1 MKIRITESQRKRV
14 VNEVG
19 GYDDTG
25 IMYTQSQE
33 LQSPLLQTLAT
44 TVEILNSFIEMS
56 MSGKL
61 ENKEMITNFISNL
74 THKLSLDID
83 MIDKFQDE
91 IMLDDDFKEL
101 VIEYK
106 LTLKRLQNYLRR
118 LYSNRGGVNLSNEM
132 TKQELIKSIM
142 NQIESMES
150 MIQRMTRMFER
161 VHNRYRSRL
170 GMN

>member
-1 MKIRITESQRKRV
+1 
-14 VNEVG
+14 
-19 GYDDTG
+19 
-25 IMYTQSQE
+25 
-33 LQSPLLQTLAT
+33 
-44 TVEILNSFIEMS
+44 
-56 MSGKL
+56 
-61 ENKEMITNFISNL
+61 MINNFISNL

-142 NQIESMES
+142 NQIDSMES

>member
-1 MKIRITESQRKRV
+1 MKIRITESQLKRV
-14 VNEVG
+14 INEVG
-19 GYDDTG
+19 GYDDKD
-25 IMYTQSQE
+25 IMNIHAQSV
-33 LQSPLLQTLAT
+33 QSPLFQTLAT
-44 TVEILNSFIEMS
+44 TVEILNSFIKMS

-132 TKQELIKSIM
+132 TKRELIKSIM

>member
-1 MKIRITESQRKRV
+1 MKIRITESQLKRV

-19 GYDDTG
+19 GYDDTD
-25 IMYTQSQE
+25 IMYTHAQE

-44 TVEILNSFIEMS
+44 TVEILNSFIGMS

-118 LYSNRGGVNLSNEM
+118 LYSKGGVNLSNEM

-142 NQIESMES
+142 NQIGSMES